1 MDGFIN
7 NLNKNNLNTVSLILI
22 QVYLLRTGL
31 VKNYL
36 LFEFQKN
43 WLASPFL
50 KEDVLFKKIGGKAF
64 YLFV

>member
-1 MDGFIN
+1 MHVSLIQLGFVLMDGFIN

-36 LFEFQKN
+36 LFEFRKN
-43 WLASPFL
+43 
-50 KEDVLFKKIGGKAF
+50 
-64 YLFV
+64 